1 MGSTR
6 SLPRAR
12 TDKLVVHA
20 LPDETLVYDLTSHKA
35 HCLNQTAAA
44 VWARCDGRTTVGEMA
59 SRLGQQA
66 NAPVHE
72 DVVWLALEQ
81 LENVHLLQEEAPK
94 PGAGAA
100 MSRRKLVQ
108 KLGLGAAVAIPA
120 VVSILAPE
128 AAQAAT
134 QLANGSR
141 CTSNSECASGCCKQN
156 TNPHVCASPGQGTQC
171 V

>member
-1 MGSTR
+1 MGSTQ

-20 LPDETLVYDLTSHKA
+20 LPGETLVYDLTSHKA
-35 HCLNQTAAA
+35 HCLNQAAAA
-44 VWARCDGRTTVGEMA
+44 VWERCDGRTTVGEMA
-59 SRLGQQA
+59 SRLGQQV

-81 LENVHLLQEEAPK
+81 LENVHLLQEQTPK
-94 PGAGAA
+94 PGTGAG

-108 KLGLGAAVAIPA
+108 KLGLGVAVAIPA
-120 VVSILAPE
+120 IVSILAPE

-134 QLANGSR
+134 MVQNGEP
-141 CTSNSECASGCCKQN
+141 CTTNSQCLSNCCVVQGNSK
-156 TNPHVCASPGQGTQC
+156 VCADANAC
-171 V
+171 K